1 MDRNIQIILVNA
13 TYSKRRTHE
22 WWMKLMNGYNTKFR
36 TFAEA
41 VNLVVSVQSS
51 RAASERVLSQL
62 SFVRRI
68 AGDATLQDLL
78 ELRCFMQC
86 NLVQQ

>member
-1 MDRNIQIILVNA
+1 
-13 TYSKRRTHE
+13 
-22 WWMKLMNGYNTKFR
+22 MNGYNTKFR

-51 RAASERVLSQL
+51 SAASERVLSQL

-78 ELRCFMQC
+78 ELRCFIHC

>member
-13 TYSKRRTHE
+13 TYSIRRTHE
-22 WWMKLMNGYNTKFR
+22 WWMKLMNGHNTKFR

-41 VNLVVSVQSS
+41 VNLVLGGSPVMQHCK
-51 RAASERVLSQL
+51 
-62 SFVRRI
+62 I
-68 AGDATLQDLL
+68 L

-86 NLVQQ
+86 NNDLDNEYSAHN

>member
-1 MDRNIQIILVNA
+1 M
-13 TYSKRRTHE
+13 
-22 WWMKLMNGYNTKFR
+22 MNGHNTKFR

-41 VNLVVSVQSS
+41 GNLVVSVQSS
-51 RAASERVLSQL
+51 SAANERVLSQL

-78 ELRCFMQC
+78 ELRCFMRC
-86 NLVQQ
+86 HNDLDNEYNAHN